1 MLINGISMWQCV
13 KSLKVNRDMK
23 MIKKIYSQEVVMQKY
38 PLKANRFMAIVM
50 TAALLPLAA
59 IAAPGDEASAQ
70 NSAQPTSRLT
80 ASVSNEQTSNEPEI
94 QITNTNG
101 PIESTNAGDLEA
113 AMTPVLST
121 SLESEASGSNM
132 VPANSDNNPSTNASN
147 DSLATKPSNADSV
160 TRPLD
165 NINELQKTS
174 EAKAGVV
181 VENQSATP
189 TKKAPWYNLS
199 YLLGGGL
206 LLLILGGALLL
217 FLKINKLQDE
227 IEELKGERQSL
238 KAGLSKSTNDI
249 KQLKMAKSELEL
261 KLSQQPTAHNQ
272 SHSNNGV
279 DDGLLPLEDAQVA
292 VLVVEDLNAADRQQL
307 TTSIDKWFATNRGQ
321 TQLNDLVPADIQKK
335 LNHWR
340 YAIELWGQGD
350 GVDSVELV
358 DSTKY
363 GAVVSLTKPDK
374 QGFAFCHKKP
384 NSLSSV
390 WVNKAWYEVQR
401 TSSTLEVVGEPLE
414 KN

>member
-1 MLINGISMWQCV
+1 
-13 KSLKVNRDMK
+13 
-23 MIKKIYSQEVVMQKY
+23 MQKY
-38 PLKANRFMAIVM
+38 PLKANRFIAIVM
-50 TAALLPLAA
+50 TAALLPLVA
-59 IAAPGDEASAQ
+59 IAAPGNEPSTQGSTSQGSSSTEKVEESNKQVIEVNDKYLDRNSSKASDAVE
-70 NSAQPTSRLT
+70 NRDNLGDVLNELGSD
-80 ASVSNEQTSNEPEI
+80 SNENGTSDSNR
-94 QITNTNG
+94 
-101 PIESTNAGDLEA
+101 LA
-113 AMTPVLST
+113 ATVDNNSI
-121 SLESEASGSNM
+121 
-132 VPANSDNNPSTNASN
+132 ANSSN
-147 DSLATKPSNADSV
+147 DPTATKPSNTGSATSAY
-160 TRPLD
+160 D
-165 NINELQKTS
+165 NITERQNTN
-174 EAKAGVV
+174 EAKPGTA
-181 VENQSATP
+181 VESPSATP
-189 TKKAPWYNLS
+189 TKKAPWYNLN

-206 LLLILGGALLL
+206 ILLILGGALLL
-217 FLKINKLQDE
+217 FLKISKLSDKIDE
-227 IEELKGERQSL
+227 LTEKRRLANYELDKSL
-238 KAGLSKSTNDI
+238 KKI
-249 KQLKMAKSELEL
+249 EQLKQTNANLET
-261 KLSQQPTAHNQ
+261 KLSQQTAVHNQ

-307 TTSIDKWFATNRGQ
+307 TTSIDTWFATNRGQ
-321 TQLNDLVPADIQKK
+321 TKLTNLVPADIQKK

-340 YAIELWGQGD
+340 YAVELWGQGD